1 LPREAL
7 APSLEDLSLEEA
19 TPSLAEDPSLEEAML
34 SSPLVHGVL
43 MDMDVTC
50 NGALMDML
58 LTLVETPL
66 LEEDLSLA
74 DQRVEAEASL
84 VEYLHFPSLADQRE
98 VSLVSPREDPARE
111 EAREVFLVSLREDP
125 REVMYLEDPVCVP

>member
-1 LPREAL
+1 
-7 APSLEDLSLEEA
+7 
-19 TPSLAEDPSLEEAML
+19 
-34 SSPLVHGVL
+34 

-66 LEEDLSLA
+66 LEEGLSLA

-84 VEYLHFPSLADQRE
+84 VEYLRFPSLVDHPSLADQRE

-111 EAREVFLVSLREDP
+111 EARAVSPVSPREDP